1 MLNGNMY
8 KNISINIKKMTQPT
22 PILDIKVN
30 LEQKHLDIL
39 EFLVNKEI
47 KETIKLIKEI
57 DEGKSTVIGKENFKE
72 IYSRR
77 LETYQSIS
85 VGLQTREYWLK

>member
-1 MLNGNMY
+1 M
-8 KNISINIKKMTQPT
+8 KQPT
-22 PILDIKVN
+22 PIPDIKVS
-30 LEQKHLDIL
+30 LEQKHIDVL

-57 DEGKSTVIGKENFKE
+57 DEGKSTVIGKESYRE
-72 IYSRR
+72 IYSRQ